1 MEDRRIKYLDKV
13 VDFLVKDTKVDYE
26 ERELFFPFTQKMATR
41 RNTDNSTPFHKILF
55 DKDSVIPIGGFME
68 YIEEIY
74 GITYIKDVSYVWGKY
89 KDVMRYIVF
98 GNDPTNEPIYESED
112 KDKKLLD
119 RILKYL
125 MDDTIVNHKTG
136 EITFPFFLQV
146 KPPMPRKFFDFRS
159 TSNYNFSDYCKK
171 TYGLN
176 DDEVIYLWP
185 KYQELFSDEVFG
197 RNSINESDDKKKNFL
212 DKVVDFIVK
221 DTITFDGEQWVRY
234 PWDPETTLKFN
245 SRTDLKFTYDDF
257 RNYVIETYGLT
268 LMDEVEYVWEE
279 LRRKLDDKLLTGDM
293 ITESDDKKQ
302 VFLNKIIDWL
312 VRDTDVNNLWFDP
325 PYETGLI
332 YAENSIT
339 FSSLY
344 KQTFHLIKYVT
355 DVESVKFAIQKNY
368 FNRFCKDTYGLTED
382 ETEYVWR
389 GYMKDLWESEKYNS
403 LNESDDKKQ
412 VYLNKIVDWLVR
424 DTEVG
429 GHWFNPPYYYP
440 GSSAGRTGFRS
451 VYEHTF
457 GLSTNNTYSGL
468 DSQLIYFDHYCK
480 NNYGLTGEET
490 KIVWYEYM
498 KKLKESYNW
507 GF

>member
-1 MEDRRIKYLDKV
+1 MEDRRIKFLDKV

-26 ERELFFPFTQKMATR
+26 ERELFFPFTQKIATR

-55 DKDSVIPIGGFME
+55 HKDSVIPIGGFME
-68 YIEEIY
+68 YIEEMY

-112 KDKKLLD
+112 KEKKLLD

-125 MDDTIVNHKTG
+125 MDDTIVDHRTG

-146 KPPMPRKFFDFRS
+146 LPPMPRKFFDFRS

-176 DDEVIYLWP
+176 DDEVVYLWSRY
-185 KYQELFSDEVFG
+185 KDLFSDEVFG
-197 RNSINESDDKKKNFL
+197 RNGIN
-212 DKVVDFIVK
+212 
-221 DTITFDGEQWVRY
+221 
-234 PWDPETTLKFN
+234 
-245 SRTDLKFTYDDF
+245 
-257 RNYVIETYGLT
+257 
-268 LMDEVEYVWEE
+268 
-279 LRRKLDDKLLTGDM
+279 
-293 ITESDDKKQ
+293 ESDDKKQ

-312 VRDTDVNNLWFDP
+312 VRDTDVDGLWFEP

-498 KKLKESYNW
+498 KKLKESYDW

>member
-1 MEDRRIKYLDKV
+1 
-13 VDFLVKDTKVDYE
+13 
-26 ERELFFPFTQKMATR
+26 
-41 RNTDNSTPFHKILF
+41 
-55 DKDSVIPIGGFME
+55 
-68 YIEEIY
+68 
-74 GITYIKDVSYVWGKY
+74 
-89 KDVMRYIVF
+89 
-98 GNDPTNEPIYESED
+98 
-112 KDKKLLD
+112 
-119 RILKYL
+119 
-125 MDDTIVNHKTG
+125 MDDTIVDHRTG
-136 EITFPFFLQV
+136 EITFPFFLRV
-146 KPPMPRKFFDFRS
+146 LPPMPRKFFDFRS

-176 DDEVIYLWP
+176 DDEVVYLWSRY
-185 KYQELFSDEVFG
+185 KDLFSDEVFG
-197 RNSINESDDKKKNFL
+197 RNSINESDDKKKKFL

-234 PWDPETTLKFN
+234 PWDPEATLKFN

-302 VFLNKIIDWL
+302 V
-312 VRDTDVNNLWFDP
+312 
-325 PYETGLI
+325 
-332 YAENSIT
+332 
-339 FSSLY
+339 
-344 KQTFHLIKYVT
+344 
-355 DVESVKFAIQKNY
+355 
-368 FNRFCKDTYGLTED
+368 
-382 ETEYVWR
+382 
-389 GYMKDLWESEKYNS
+389 
-403 LNESDDKKQ
+403 
-412 VYLNKIVDWLVR
+412 YLNKIVDWLVR

-429 GHWFNPPYYYP
+429 GVGGYWFNPPYYYP

-490 KIVWYEYM
+490 KIVWYDYM
-498 KKLKESYNW
+498 KKLKESYDW